1 MARIILFACAAMLT
15 LPACSSDPLRP
26 RTAHELTRTLSTP
39 SSQPSSSV
47 YRDDEQRE
55 SPTVSLADDA
65 SPDDY
70 VRWALFHSP
79 ELESSYQRWVAK
91 TQRIAQVG
99 ALPDPRLSVGF
110 FANEVE
116 TRVGA
121 QQARIGI
128 SQRLPWFDALRASEE
143 SAAGEARAAWVQ
155 YKAVELSITR
165 RVVSTLYALHE
176 LDATIEI
183 TRESLEL
190 LSSFEDSV
198 RARYRVGAG
207 SHPDLVRTQVE
218 LGLLED
224 RIASLEAS
232 RPVLVARLNALLNRE
247 HDAPVAHI
255 ADLPVPSVEAS
266 LEQLVSHANSTNP
279 SLIALGERV
288 LAAQSRTDAARYA
301 GKPELTVGI
310 ETILTDDAIN
320 PSIPES
326 GDDPLLL
333 SFSVNLPI
341 WREKFDAQVRES
353 IAERLALTRELEAT
367 RNDLSARLAQVHFE
381 YSDAQRRAGLYED
394 TLIPKASEAIQSTIA
409 SFRTGSG
416 GLTDL
421 LDAQRT
427 LLEFELNALRAN
439 TAQGIASASL
449 NELIGISDAST
460 EDESTPTEM
469 NR

>member
-1 MARIILFACAAMLT
+1 
-15 LPACSSDPLRP
+15 
-26 RTAHELTRTLSTP
+26 
-39 SSQPSSSV
+39 
-47 YRDDEQRE
+47 
-55 SPTVSLADDA
+55 
-65 SPDDY
+65 
-70 VRWALFHSP
+70 
-79 ELESSYQRWVAK
+79 
-91 TQRIAQVG
+91 
-99 ALPDPRLSVGF
+99 
-110 FANEVE
+110 
-116 TRVGA
+116 
-121 QQARIGI
+121 
-128 SQRLPWFDALRASEE
+128 
-143 SAAGEARAAWVQ
+143 VQ

-255 ADLPVPSVEAS
+255 TDLPVPSVDAS

-333 SFSVNLPI
+333 SFSINLPI
-341 WREKFDAQVRES
+341 WREKYDAQVRES

-394 TLIPKASEAIQSTIA
+394 TLIPKASEAIQSTLA

-416 GLTDL
+416 SLTDL